1 MLSIA
6 LFIGIYRPHS
16 GQAESRRDMFNF
28 IGEFKIKPWP
38 ILVGFCV
45 GMFIVGIGRCV
56 TESED
61 PAPPPPQQ
69 CENTYTTPPAQAEIR
84 KAGIPSTEFSIVYI
98 DQIGRCFVYGESL
111 SQGVVTATSL
121 EEVECASSGEQGLQS
136 WSRHAVGATTP
147 TDPRYPRI
155 ETNITFVP

>member
-1 MLSIA
+1 
-6 LFIGIYRPHS
+6 
-16 GQAESRRDMFNF
+16 MFDA
-28 IGEFKIKPWP
+28 IKKSPFKPVISL
-38 ILVGFCV
+38 LVGVSV
-45 GMFIVGIGRCV
+45 GLIIGRFGRCV

-61 PAPPPPQQ
+61 PAPPPAQQ
-69 CENTYTTPPAQAEIR
+69 SENTYTTPPAQAEIR
-84 KAGIPSTEFSIVYI
+84 KAGIPSTEFSVVYI
-98 DQIGRCFVYGESL
+98 DQIGRCFVYGESF

-147 TDPRYPRI
+147 TDARYPRI